1 VAGEKISVKLE
12 IKDTKIKSQFENAL
26 RKIGG
31 FNIQGPTSIDRAEL
45 LIFELGDE
53 IEKEFLYVQDLVNS
67 GEVGEVFFA
76 SGHSDQA
83 VLRRAIRIG
92 AREFFNVPI
101 ENEEIKHAL
110 EGFKGRKEK
119 EARGE
124 TFKDGKI
131 INIIGSKG
139 GVGTT
144 TVAVN
149 LAVSLAEKKSVQ
161 SVALID
167 MNLLFGDIPLFLEI
181 EPKYNWSEI
190 TKNISRLDDTFLK
203 NILSVDVSG
212 VCVLPSPS
220 YLSKQHMATPAIME
234 RLLIVMRRMFDFV
247 IVDGGQSLGDISL
260 KILGLSDTVLL
271 ISILSLPCLSN
282 TNKLLRT
289 FHDLGFPPD
298 ENIRIIVNRYLK
310 KSDISVKD
318 AEISLE
324 KEIFWTIPNDYQTT
338 VTATN
343 RGKALAQFAPRE
355 EITKNFR
362 NLATELGPE
371 SEKKEKKKGWGLF
384 GRR

>member
-1 VAGEKISVKLE
+1 MAEEKISVKLE

-26 RKIGG
+26 RKIMG
-31 FNIQGPTSIDRAEL
+31 FNIQGPKSVDRADL

-53 IEKEFLYVQDLVNS
+53 VEKEFLYVQDLVNS

-101 ENEEIKHAL
+101 EDEEIKLAL
-110 EGFKGRKEK
+110 EGFKGRREK
-119 EARGE
+119 AESGE

-355 EITKNFR
+355 EITRNFR
-362 NLATELGPE
+362 NLAVELGPE
-371 SEKKEKKKGWGLF
+371 SEKKEKKGWGLF

>member
-1 VAGEKISVKLE
+1 MAEEKISVKLE

-31 FNIQGPTSIDRAEL
+31 LNIQGPKSVDRAEL

-53 IEKEFLYVQDLVNS
+53 VEEEFLYVQDLVNS

-101 ENEEIKHAL
+101 EDEEIKLAL

-119 EARGE
+119 AESGE

-234 RLLIVMRRMFDFV
+234 RLLIVMRRMFDYV

-260 KILGLSDTVLL
+260 KILELSDTVLL

-298 ENIRIIVNRYLK
+298 ENIRAIVNRYLK

-362 NLATELGPE
+362 NLAAELGPE
-371 SEKKEKKKGWGLF
+371 SEKKEKKGWGLF

>member
-1 VAGEKISVKLE
+1 VAEEKISVKLE

-31 FNIQGPTSIDRAEL
+31 FNIQGPKSVDRAEL
-45 LIFELGDE
+45 FIFELGDE
-53 IEKEFLYVQDLVNS
+53 IEKEFLDVQDLVNS

-101 ENEEIKHAL
+101 EDEEIKLAL

-119 EARGE
+119 AESTE

-220 YLSKQHMATPAIME
+220 YLSKQQMATPAIME
-234 RLLIVMRRMFDFV
+234 RLLIVMRRMFDYV

-298 ENIRIIVNRYLK
+298 ENIRVIVNRYLK

-362 NLATELGPE
+362 NLAAELGPE
-371 SEKKEKKKGWGLF
+371 SEKKEKKGWGLF
-384 GRR
+384 GRK

>member
-1 VAGEKISVKLE
+1 VTEEKISVKLE
-12 IKDTKIKSQFENAL
+12 IKDPKLKSQFETAL
-26 RKIGG
+26 RKVGE
-31 FNIQGPTSIDRAEL
+31 FNVQGPTSKGRSDL

-53 IEKEFLYVQDLVNS
+53 TEREFPFVQDLLSS
-67 GEVGEVFFA
+67 GEVGEVFFI
-76 SGHSDQA
+76 SEHSDQA
-83 VLRRAIRIG
+83 ILRDAIRMG
-92 AREFFNVPI
+92 AREFFSKPI
-101 ENEEIKHAL
+101 EDEEIEFAL
-110 EGFKGRKEK
+110 VGFKGRKEK
-119 EARGE
+119 EFLG
-124 TFKDGKI
+124 TTVKDGKI

-149 LAVSLAEKKSVQ
+149 LAVSMAEKKSIQ

-190 TKNISRLDDTFLK
+190 TKNISRLDDTYLK
-203 NILSVDVSG
+203 NILSVDASG

-220 YLSKQHMATPAIME
+220 YLSKRNVATPAIME
-234 RLLIVMRRMFDFV
+234 RLLRVMIRMFDYV

-260 KILGLSDTVLL
+260 KILELSDTVLL
-271 ISILSLPCLSN
+271 ISVLSLPCLSN

-289 FHDLGFPPD
+289 FSDLGYPPE
-298 ENIRIIVNRYLK
+298 ENIKVVINRYLK
-310 KSDISVKD
+310 KSDISIKD

-355 EITKNFR
+355 EITRNFR
-362 NLATELGPE
+362 NLAAEMGPE
-371 SEKKEKKKGWGLF
+371 SEKKEKKSWSLF
-384 GRR
+384 GRS

>member
-1 VAGEKISVKLE
+1 MAEEKISVKLE

-31 FNIQGPTSIDRAEL
+31 LNIQGPKSVDRAEL

-53 IEKEFLYVQDLVNS
+53 VEEEFLYVQDLVNS

-101 ENEEIKHAL
+101 EDEEIKLAL
-110 EGFKGRKEK
+110 EGFKGRREK
-119 EARGE
+119 AESGE

-220 YLSKQHMATPAIME
+220 YLSKQQMATPAIME
-234 RLLIVMRRMFDFV
+234 RLLIVMRRMFDYV

-298 ENIRIIVNRYLK
+298 ENIRVIVNRYLK

-362 NLATELGPE
+362 NLAAELGPE
-371 SEKKEKKKGWGLF
+371 SEKKEKKGWGLF
-384 GRR
+384 GRK

>member
-1 VAGEKISVKLE
+1 MAEDKIPVKLE
-12 IKDTKIKSQFENAL
+12 IKDPKLKSQFETAL
-26 RKIGG
+26 RKVGG
-31 FNIQGPTSIDRAEL
+31 FNVQGPSSKGRSEL
-45 LIFELGDE
+45 LIFEFGDE
-53 IEKEFLYVQDLVNS
+53 FESEFNFIQDLMGS

-76 SGHSDQA
+76 SDNSDPA
-83 VLRRAIRIG
+83 VLRRAIRVG
-92 AREFFNVPI
+92 AREFFNAPI
-101 ENEEIKHAL
+101 EDEEIKLAL
-110 EGFKGRKEK
+110 ESFKGRKEK
-119 EARGE
+119 EAVGE

-131 INIIGSKG
+131 INVIGSKG

-144 TVAVN
+144 TIAVN

-203 NILSVDVSG
+203 NILSVDASG

-220 YLSKQHMATPAIME
+220 YLSKHNVATPAIME
-234 RLLIVMRRMFDFV
+234 RLLMVMRRMFDYVV
-247 IVDGGQSLGDISL
+247 IDGGQSLGDMAL
-260 KILGLSDTVLL
+260 KIMELSDTVLL
-271 ISILSLPCLSN
+271 ISVLSLPCLSN

-289 FHDLGFPPD
+289 FSDLGYPPE
-298 ENIRIIVNRYLK
+298 ENIKVVINRYLK
-310 KSDISVKD
+310 KSDISIKD

-324 KEIFWTIPNDYQTT
+324 KKIFWTIPNDYQTT

-343 RGKALAQFAPRE
+343 RGKALSQFAPRE

-362 NLATELGPE
+362 NLAAELGPE
-371 SEKKEKKKGWGLF
+371 SEKKEKKSWSLF
-384 GRR
+384 GRS

>member
-1 VAGEKISVKLE
+1 MAEEKISVKLE
-12 IKDTKIKSQFENAL
+12 IKNTKIKSQFENAL

-31 FNIQGPTSIDRAEL
+31 FNVQGPKSADRADL

-67 GEVGEVFFA
+67 GEIGEVFFA

-101 ENEEIKHAL
+101 ENEEIKLAL
-110 EGFKGRKEK
+110 EGFKGRREK
-119 EARGE
+119 AESGE

-234 RLLIVMRRMFDFV
+234 RLLIVMRRMFDYV

-362 NLATELGPE
+362 NLAAELGPE
-371 SEKKEKKKGWGLF
+371 SEKKEKKGWGLF

>member
-1 VAGEKISVKLE
+1 MAEDRISLKLE
-12 IKDTKIKSQFENAL
+12 VKGQKLKTQFETAL

-31 FNIQGPTSIDRAEL
+31 FNIQGPTSKGRSEL

-53 IEKEFLYVQDLVNS
+53 LEREFLFVQDLLSS
-67 GEVGEVFFA
+67 GEIGEVFLV
-76 SGHSDQA
+76 SDSTDQA
-83 VLRRAIRIG
+83 VLRRAIRVG
-92 AREFFNVPI
+92 AREFFNKPVD
-101 ENEEIKHAL
+101 NEEIKLAL
-110 EGFKGRKEK
+110 EGFQGRKEK
-119 EARGE
+119 EATGE

-131 INIIGSKG
+131 INVIGSKG

-203 NILSVDVSG
+203 NILSVDTSG

-220 YLSKQHMATPAIME
+220 YLSKQNVATPAIME
-234 RLLIVMRRMFDFV
+234 RLLMVMIRMFDYV

-260 KILGLSDTVLL
+260 KILELSDTVLL
-271 ISILSLPCLSN
+271 ISVLSLPCLSN

-289 FHDLGFPPD
+289 FSDLGYPPE
-298 ENIRIIVNRYLK
+298 ENIKVVINRYLK
-310 KSDISVKD
+310 KSDISIKD

-324 KEIFWTIPNDYQTT
+324 KKIFWTIPNDYQTT

-343 RGKALAQFAPRE
+343 RGKALSQFAPRE

-362 NLATELGPE
+362 NLAAELGPE
-371 SEKKEKKKGWGLF
+371 SETKEKKSWSLF
-384 GRR
+384 GRS

>member
-1 VAGEKISVKLE
+1 MAEEKISVKLE

-31 FNIQGPTSIDRAEL
+31 FNIQGPTSVDRAEL
-45 LIFELGDE
+45 LIFELGDQ

-67 GEVGEVFFA
+67 GEVGEVFFV
-76 SGHSDQA
+76 SNHSDQA
-83 VLRRAIRIG
+83 LLRRAIRIG

-101 ENEEIKHAL
+101 ENEELKHAL

-119 EARGE
+119 AEKGE

-149 LAVSLAEKKSVQ
+149 LAVSMAEKKNIQ

-167 MNLLFGDIPLFLEI
+167 MNLLFGEIPLFLDI
-181 EPKYNWSEI
+181 DPKYNWSEI
-190 TKNISRLDDTFLK
+190 TKNISRLDTMFLK
-203 NILSVDVSG
+203 NILSVDASG

-220 YLSKQHMATPAIME
+220 YLSKQNMATPAIME
-234 RLLIVMRRMFDFV
+234 RLLLVMRRMFDFV

-260 KILGLSDTVLL
+260 KIIELSDTVLL
-271 ISILSLPCLSN
+271 ISILSLPCLTN

-289 FHDLGFPPD
+289 FHDIGFPPN
-298 ENIRIIVNRYLK
+298 EKIKVVINRYLK

-318 AEISLE
+318 AETSLE
-324 KEIFWTIPNDYQTT
+324 KEIFWTIPNDYQTAI
-338 VTATN
+338 TATN

-355 EITKNFR
+355 EITRNFQK
-362 NLATELGPE
+362 LASELGPV
-371 SEKKEKKKGWGLF
+371 SEKQEKKGWGIL

>member
-1 VAGEKISVKLE
+1 VAEERISVKLE
-12 IKDTKIKSQFENAL
+12 IKDQKLKSQFETVL

-31 FNIQGPTSIDRAEL
+31 FNIQGLTSKGRSEL

-53 IEKEFLYVQDLVNS
+53 LEREFLFVQDLLSS
-67 GEVGEVFFA
+67 GEVGEVFLV
-76 SGHSDQA
+76 SDSTDQA
-83 VLRRAIRIG
+83 VLRRAIRVG
-92 AREFFNVPI
+92 AREFFNKPVD
-101 ENEEIKHAL
+101 NEEIKLAL
-110 EGFKGRKEK
+110 EGFIGRKEK
-119 EARGE
+119 EATGE

-131 INIIGSKG
+131 INVIGSKG

-149 LAVSLAEKKSVQ
+149 LAVSLAEKKNVQ

-203 NILSVDVSG
+203 NILSVDTSG

-220 YLSKQHMATPAIME
+220 YLSKRNVATPAIME
-234 RLLIVMRRMFDFV
+234 RLLMVMIRMFDYV

-260 KILGLSDTVLL
+260 KILELSDTVLL
-271 ISILSLPCLSN
+271 ISVLSLPCLSN

-289 FHDLGFPPD
+289 FSDLGYPPE
-298 ENIRIIVNRYLK
+298 ENIKVVINRYLK
-310 KSDISVKD
+310 KSDISIKD

-324 KEIFWTIPNDYQTT
+324 KKIFWTIPNDYQTT

-355 EITKNFR
+355 EITRNFR
-362 NLATELGPE
+362 NLAAELGPD
-371 SEKKEKKKGWGLF
+371 SEKKEKKGWSLF
-384 GRR
+384 GRS

>member
-1 VAGEKISVKLE
+1 MAEEKISVKLE

-31 FNIQGPTSIDRAEL
+31 FNVQGPKSVDRAEL
-45 LIFELGDE
+45 FIFELGDE
-53 IEKEFLYVQDLVNS
+53 VEEEFLYVQDLVNS

-101 ENEEIKHAL
+101 EDEEIKLAL

-119 EARGE
+119 AESTE

-220 YLSKQHMATPAIME
+220 YLSKQQMATPAIME
-234 RLLIVMRRMFDFV
+234 RLLIVMRRMFDYV

-298 ENIRIIVNRYLK
+298 EKIRVIINRYLK

-362 NLATELGPE
+362 NLAAELGPE
-371 SEKKEKKKGWGLF
+371 SEKKEKKGWGLF

>member
-1 VAGEKISVKLE
+1 MAEDRISVKLE
-12 IKDTKIKSQFENAL
+12 IKDPKLKSQFETAL

-31 FNIQGPTSIDRAEL
+31 FNIQGPSSKGRSEL

-53 IEKEFLYVQDLVNS
+53 LEREFNFIQDLIGS
-67 GEVGEVFFA
+67 GEVGEVFFT
-76 SGHSDQA
+76 SDNSEPA
-83 VLRRAIRIG
+83 VLRRAIRVG
-92 AREFFNVPI
+92 AREFFNTPI
-101 ENEEIKHAL
+101 EDEEIKLAF
-110 EGFKGRKEK
+110 EGFKGRKAK
-119 EARGE
+119 EAKGE

-144 TVAVN
+144 TIAVN

-203 NILSVDVSG
+203 NILSVDSSG

-220 YLSKQHMATPAIME
+220 YLSKQNVATPAIME
-234 RLLIVMRRMFDFV
+234 RLLMVMIRMFDYV
-247 IVDGGQSLGDISL
+247 VVDGGQSLGDISL
-260 KILGLSDTVLL
+260 KILELSDSVLL
-271 ISILSLPCLSN
+271 ISVLSLPCLSN

-289 FHDLGFPPD
+289 FSDLGYPPE
-298 ENIRIIVNRYLK
+298 ENIKVVINRYLK
-310 KSDISVKD
+310 KSDISIKD

-324 KEIFWTIPNDYQTT
+324 KKIFWTIPNDYQTT

-343 RGKALAQFAPRE
+343 RGKALSQFAPRE
-355 EITKNFR
+355 EITRNFR
-362 NLATELGPE
+362 NLAAEMGPE
-371 SEKKEKKKGWGLF
+371 SEKKEKKGWSFL

>member
-1 VAGEKISVKLE
+1 MAEEKISVKLE

-26 RKIGG
+26 RKVGG
-31 FNIQGPTSIDRAEL
+31 LNIQGPKSVDRAEL

-53 IEKEFLYVQDLVNS
+53 VEEEFLYVQDLVNS

-101 ENEEIKHAL
+101 EDEEIKLAL

-119 EARGE
+119 AETGE

-220 YLSKQHMATPAIME
+220 YLSKQQMATPAIME
-234 RLLIVMRRMFDFV
+234 RLLIVMRRMFDYV

-298 ENIRIIVNRYLK
+298 ENIRVIVNRYLK

-362 NLATELGPE
+362 NLAAELGPE
-371 SEKKEKKKGWGLF
+371 SEKKEKKGWGLF
-384 GRR
+384 GRK

>member
-1 VAGEKISVKLE
+1 MAEEKISVRLE
-12 IKDTKIKSQFENAL
+12 LKDTKLKSQFENAL
-26 RKIGG
+26 RKVGG
-31 FNIQGPTSIDRAEL
+31 FNIQGPTSTVRVDL
-45 LIFELGDE
+45 LIFELGDQ

-76 SGHSDQA
+76 SDHSDQA
-83 VLRRAIRIG
+83 VLRGAIRIG

-101 ENEEIKHAL
+101 EDEELKHAL

-119 EARGE
+119 AEKGE

-131 INIIGSKG
+131 INVIGSKG

-149 LAVSLAEKKSVQ
+149 LAVSMAEKKNIQ

-167 MNLLFGDIPLFLEI
+167 MNLLFGEIPLFLDI
-181 EPKYNWSEI
+181 DPKYNWSEI
-190 TKNISRLDDTFLK
+190 TKNISRLDTMFLK
-203 NILSVDVSG
+203 NILSVDASG

-220 YLSKQHMATPAIME
+220 YLSKQNMATPDIME
-234 RLLIVMRRMFDFV
+234 RLLLVMRRMFDFV

-260 KILGLSDTVLL
+260 KILELSDTVLL
-271 ISILSLPCLSN
+271 ISILSLPCLTN

-289 FHDLGFPPD
+289 FHDIGFPLS
-298 ENIRIIVNRYLK
+298 ENIKIVINRYLK

-318 AEISLE
+318 AETSLD
-324 KEIFWTIPNDYQTT
+324 KGIFWTIPNDYQTT
-338 VTATN
+338 ITATN

-355 EITKNFR
+355 EITRNFHK
-362 NLATELGPE
+362 LADELGPE
-371 SEKKEKKKGWGLF
+371 SEKQEKKGWGIF
-384 GRR
+384 GKR

>member
-1 VAGEKISVKLE
+1 MAEEKISVKLE
-12 IKDTKIKSQFENAL
+12 IKNTKIKSQFENAL

-31 FNIQGPTSIDRAEL
+31 FNVQGPKSVDRADL

-101 ENEEIKHAL
+101 ENEEIKLAL
-110 EGFKGRKEK
+110 EGFKGRREK
-119 EARGE
+119 AESGE

-234 RLLIVMRRMFDFV
+234 RLLIVMRRMFDYV

-371 SEKKEKKKGWGLF
+371 SEKKEKKGWSLF

>member
-1 VAGEKISVKLE
+1 M
-12 IKDTKIKSQFENAL
+12 
-26 RKIGG
+26 
-31 FNIQGPTSIDRAEL
+31 
-45 LIFELGDE
+45 
-53 IEKEFLYVQDLVNS
+53 
-67 GEVGEVFFA
+67 
-76 SGHSDQA
+76 
-83 VLRRAIRIG
+83 
-92 AREFFNVPI
+92 
-101 ENEEIKHAL
+101 
-110 EGFKGRKEK
+110 
-119 EARGE
+119 
-124 TFKDGKI
+124 
-131 INIIGSKG
+131 
-139 GVGTT
+139 
-144 TVAVN
+144 AVN

-234 RLLIVMRRMFDFV
+234 RLLIVMRRMFDYV

-298 ENIRIIVNRYLK
+298 ENIRVIVNRYLK

-324 KEIFWTIPNDYQTT
+324 KEIFWTIPNDY
-338 VTATN
+338 
-343 RGKALAQFAPRE
+343 
-355 EITKNFR
+355 
-362 NLATELGPE
+362 
-371 SEKKEKKKGWGLF
+371 
-384 GRR
+384 

>member
-1 VAGEKISVKLE
+1 V
-12 IKDTKIKSQFENAL
+12 
-26 RKIGG
+26 
-31 FNIQGPTSIDRAEL
+31 
-45 LIFELGDE
+45 DE
-53 IEKEFLYVQDLVNS
+53 
-67 GEVGEVFFA
+67 
-76 SGHSDQA
+76 
-83 VLRRAIRIG
+83 
-92 AREFFNVPI
+92 
-101 ENEEIKHAL
+101 EEIKLAL

-119 EARGE
+119 EVSGE
-124 TFKDGKI
+124 SFKDGKI

-203 NILSVDVSG
+203 NILSVDSSG

-220 YLSKQHMATPAIME
+220 YLSKRNVATPAIME
-234 RLLIVMRRMFDFV
+234 RLLMVMIRMFDYV

-260 KILGLSDTVLL
+260 KILQLSDSVLL
-271 ISILSLPCLSN
+271 ISVLSLPCLSN

-289 FHDLGFPPD
+289 FSDLGYPPE
-298 ENIRIIVNRYLK
+298 ENIKVVINRYLK
-310 KSDISVKD
+310 KSDISIKD

-324 KEIFWTIPNDYQTT
+324 KKIFWTIPNDYQTT

-355 EITKNFR
+355 EITRNFR
-362 NLATELGPE
+362 NLAAEMGPE
-371 SEKKEKKKGWGLF
+371 SEKKEKKGWSLL